1 MRPGRST
8 SPKGFIW
15 RPWLVFDEA
24 EDGKMAVTPVAHF
37 VGGIPLD
44 DAESVFRRLGSEMG
58 PHVRRIP
65 DGETGRRR
73 MWISFV
79 KDTLIANPD
88 FEPDPDVPVFQFI
101 QFDGKVVFEVNQLR
115 FRDGVDPDGI
125 EFSTGYADDAI
136 RNFAIFDRLQT
147 EGVIPAGV
155 KYQICMATPLAITY
169 MFVSPNIRDVF
180 ERIYASH
187 LADEVGRIMAA
198 LPHDRIS
205 YQWDVC
211 QEVLMWEGYLDQAQH
226 PDYKSEIPR
235 SLSWL
240 GGLIPDDVD
249 LGYHLCYGSPAD
261 EHLILPKDMG
271 NLVEIANLIAAGAK
285 RRIDYIHMPV
295 PDDRND
301 DTYFAPLE
309 GLDLSD
315 GTDLYLGCVH
325 HGDAEGNVRKLKTAR
340 KYTTVAGV
348 GAECGL
354 GRGNPDLFDDVLA
367 QHRMLAG
374 G

>member
-1 MRPGRST
+1 
-8 SPKGFIW
+8 
-15 RPWLVFDEA
+15 
-24 EDGKMAVTPVAHF
+24 
-37 VGGIPLD
+37 
-44 DAESVFRRLGSEMG
+44 
-58 PHVRRIP
+58 
-65 DGETGRRR
+65 
-73 MWISFV
+73 
-79 KDTLIANPD
+79 
-88 FEPDPDVPVFQFI
+88 
-101 QFDGKVVFEVNQLR
+101 
-115 FRDGVDPDGI
+115 
-125 EFSTGYADDAI
+125 
-136 RNFAIFDRLQT
+136 
-147 EGVIPAGV
+147 
-155 KYQICMATPLAITY
+155 MATPLAITY

-180 ERIYASH
+180 ERICASH

-211 QEVLMWEGYLDQAQH
+211 QEVLMWEGYLDQAQP

-235 SLSWL
+235 TLSWL

-325 HGDAEGNVRKLKTAR
+325 HGDAEGNVCKLETAR

>member
-1 MRPGRST
+1 MADST
-8 SPKGFIW
+8 
-15 RPWLVFDEA
+15 
-24 EDGKMAVTPVAHF
+24 VAHF
-37 VGGIPLD
+37 VGGIPMD

-58 PHVRRIP
+58 PHVLRIP

-101 QFDGKVVFEVNQLR
+101 QFDGKVVFEINQLR
-115 FRDGVDPDGI
+115 FREGVNPEEI
-125 EFSTGYADDAI
+125 IFSTGYADDAI
-136 RNFAIFDRLQT
+136 RNFETFDRLQS
-147 EGVIPAGV
+147 EGVIPPGV

-180 ERIYASH
+180 EGIYEKH
-187 LADEVGRIMAA
+187 LADEVGKIMSA

-211 QEVLMWEGYLDQAQH
+211 QEVLMWEGYLDQSQH
-226 PDYKSEIPR
+226 PDFRIEIPR
-235 SLSWL
+235 SLTRM
-240 GGLIPDDVD
+240 GGLIPEDVE

-271 NLVEIANLIAAGAK
+271 NLVEIANLIADGAT
-285 RRIDYIHMPV
+285 RAIAYIHMPV

-301 DTYFAPLE
+301 DGYFAPLQ
-309 GLDLSD
+309 DLKLGD
-315 GTDLYLGCVH
+315 GTDLYLGCIH
-325 HGDAEGNVRKLKTAR
+325 HGDADGNAHKLATAQ
-340 KYTTVAGV
+340 KYADVAGV

-354 GRGNPDLFDDVLA
+354 GRGNPDLFDDVLE
-367 QHRMLAG
+367 QHRKLTPG
-374 G
+374 